1 MIAIDVVRRSA
12 RADGRTNEPVTVGI
26 PLPKGSATETS
37 GWRVISDAGT
47 EAPLQTRV
55 LDRWSDGSIRWALV
69 DSVVSIP
76 EGSARARLS
85 LALSGGP
92 QERAASPIAIT
103 PITIA
108 AAPGRLTVDT
118 GAASFD
124 LSASRSAILDAV
136 RDAAGRAVIDPESCA
151 LRVTSDPNTPWRIAW
166 DDLSVEEPGS
176 CRTVVRADGE
186 ARGPSNARVR
196 LTARLH
202 FFAGLPVVRV
212 LLTIRNPARAQ
223 HAGGFW
229 ELGDPGSV
237 LLRELSLTIAR
248 RGGQR
253 ARLRASLDES
263 GWTVDAANVMHLYQ
277 ASSGGANWA
286 STNHLNRDHRVP
298 EAFRGYRVDVDGQV
312 REGDRAAPIVV
323 LDEGGSG
330 IGVSMPRFWQN
341 CPRALAA
348 TPEAVT
354 IAFFPGEHASLH
366 ELQGGEQKTH
376 ECYLLFGADP
386 VTAAPLEWCR
396 SRLVAHALPEWYAQA
411 DAVPFAT
418 PASSTVER
426 GYQSLVDAAIEGADT
441 FEAKRERI
449 DEYGWRHFGDIYGDH
464 EAVFLQGPSPLVSHY
479 NNQYDPV
486 GGFACQFMRSGDV
499 RWWTQCEELAAHVTD
514 IDVYHTD
521 EDKSAYNHGLFW
533 HTVHYVDAG
542 TCTHRTYPR
551 AKGSNGGGPSSEH
564 NYPTGLMLHHL
575 MTGDA
580 ASRESALG
588 LAQFVID
595 IDDGDRTPF
604 RWLARG
610 ATGLASASRSF
621 DYHGPGRGSGNSLN
635 ALVDG
640 HRLTRDRRFLD
651 KAEEIIRRCTHPE
664 QDVAALNLL
673 DAENRWFYTMYLQ
686 ALGKYLDHKIETGE
700 LDAMYAYGRGV
711 LLHFARWMAEHER
724 PYLDHPEI
732 LEFPTETWPAQDIRK
747 SDVFHH
753 AARHA
758 SDAERPRFAERAEF
772 FFRYAVTQLA
782 TMPTRT
788 LARPVVLLL
797 SNGVMHERLTKT
809 SIANAPQPNEDWRRW
824 PAPERFEPQKV
835 RAKRRAI
842 WVAGAGAILLAA
854 LVLSLAIFSCG

>member
-1 MIAIDVVRRSA
+1 V
-12 RADGRTNEPVTVGI
+12 
-26 PLPKGSATETS
+26 
-37 GWRVISDAGT
+37 RVISDA
-47 EAPLQTRV
+47 
-55 LDRWSDGSIRWALV
+55 
-69 DSVVSIP
+69 
-76 EGSARARLS
+76 
-85 LALSGGP
+85 
-92 QERAASPIAIT
+92 
-103 PITIA
+103 
-108 AAPGRLTVDT
+108 
-118 GAASFD
+118 
-124 LSASRSAILDAV
+124 
-136 RDAAGRAVIDPESCA
+136 
-151 LRVTSDPNTPWRIAW
+151 NTPWPVVW
-166 DDLSVEEPGS
+166 DDVSVEEPGS
-176 CRTVVRADGE
+176 RRAVVRADGE

-202 FFAGLPVVRV
+202 FFAGLPIVRV

-223 HAGGFW
+223 HPGGFW

-248 RGGQR
+248 SGGPQ
-253 ARLRASLDES
+253 ARLRASLD
-263 GWTVDAANVMHLYQ
+263 GDGGTIDAANAVRLYQ
-277 ASSGGANWA
+277 ASSGGVNWA
-286 STNHLNRDHRVP
+286 GTNHLTRDRAVP
-298 EAFRGYRVDVDGQV
+298 SAFRGYRLEADGQV
-312 REGDRAAPIVV
+312 REGERATPAVV
-323 LDEGGSG
+323 IEDDGSR
-330 IGVSMPRFWQN
+330 IGASVPRFWQN

-348 TPEAVT
+348 TPEALT
-354 IAFFPGEHASLH
+354 ISFFPSEHPSLH

-386 VTAAPLEWCR
+386 IGAAPLEWCR
-396 SRLVAHALPEWYAQA
+396 SRLVARLSPEWYAQA
-411 DAVPFAT
+411 AAVPFVT
-418 PASSTVER
+418 PASSSLER
-426 GYQSLVDAAIEGADT
+426 AYQSLVDAAIEGADT

-464 EAVFLQGPSPLVSHY
+464 EAVFHQGPTPLVSHY

-486 GGFACQFMRSGDV
+486 GGFACQSMRSGDV

-514 IDVYHTD
+514 IDIYHTD

-551 AKGSNGGGPSSEH
+551 TKGSNGGGPSSEH
-564 NYPTGLMLHHL
+564 NYPTGLMLHHF

-604 RWLARG
+604 RWLAG
-610 ATGLASASRSF
+610 SATGLASASRSF

-640 HRLTRDRRFLD
+640 YRLTRDRKFLD

-673 DAENRWFYTMYLQ
+673 DAENRWFYTMFLQ
-686 ALGKYLDHKIETGE
+686 ALGKYLDHKAEAGE

-711 LLHFARWMAEHER
+711 LLHFARWMADHER

-747 SDVFHH
+747 SEVFDH

-758 SDAERPRFAERAEF
+758 SDEERARFAERAEF
-772 FFRYAVTQLA
+772 FFRYSVTQLSG
-782 TMPTRT
+782 MPTRT

-797 SNGVMHERLTKT
+797 SNGVMHERLKHL
-809 SIANAPQPNEDWRRW
+809 SDVGSRSANDVARMLGPSGEASLPTPKERWRGRW
-824 PAPERFEPQKV
+824 PTAERFEPQKM

-842 WVAGAGAILLAA
+842 WLAGAGSLACAALLAW
-854 LVLSLAIFSCG
+854 LLMLLIR